1 MSSFK
6 TANSISKN
14 TKSQKNTKG
23 HKYVEGKNP
32 KSVTK
37 EEKSVNIVSCN

>member
-23 HKYVEGKNP
+23 HKYVEGK
-32 KSVTK
+32 KSK
-37 EEKSVNIVSCN
+37 ISNKRGKIREYR